1 MRTPRRSRPNDA
13 RAGAEPV
20 PAGRRV
26 SIPPPRGS
34 RGLRQARG
42 IEQPAPVG
50 FHDGGDAALDAELAH
65 RVAQVLLDRMAAE
78 EEPRADLAVRAALRG
93 EPEDFEL
100 LAGELRAGGSSPE
113 RRRSG
118 PWIDRPL
125 PGGDPPHGV

>member
-50 FHDGGDAALDAELAH
+50 FHDCGDAALDAELAH
-65 RVAQVLLDRMAAE
+65 RVAQVLLDRVVAE
-78 EEPRADLAVRAALRG
+78 EEARADLAVRAALRR
-93 EPEDFEL
+93 EPEDSEL
-100 LAGELRAGGSSPE
+100 LAGELRPRRSRAG

-118 PWIDRPL
+118 PRVDRP
-125 PGGDPPHGV
+125 PPPRAPAPA